1 MNWPDMSSNDRLSDH
16 QKMVISCEMQRKL
29 WILGGG
35 PGTGK
40 TFTLAEIVKELLR
53 QCGPDQIALASPTG
67 KASVKFTESLS
78 LPGMR
83 ARTIHSLLGVQ
94 SSSAGDGWSFTHDR
108 DYPLPFQFIIID
120 EASMIDTGLAASL
133 MRARERGTHMLWC
146 GDVHQLA
153 PVGHGAPLRDMI
165 SAKVPYAQL
174 TEVRRNSGEIVE
186 QCRMMREE
194 EKVELSV
201 GLDLD
206 RGKNLAISRYDE
218 ELQIPSMLGQIAD
231 VANQNMDPVWDCQVL
246 TPTNKSGDLGRKNL
260 NQILQKQLN
269 PNPEIK
275 GSPFRLADKVV
286 CLKNSWFKLL
296 NDSSDDCQTNE
307 EGEVYV
313 ANGDIGCVA
322 KCKLKFM
329 EIELKSPY
337 RLVAVGRGHAKDSG
351 HENDADT
358 LSKQDED
365 AGTGCAW
372 DLAYALSVHKAQGSE
387 TPVAIVMLDDGGGAR
402 RLCDRSWIY
411 TAISRAKKY
420 CVCIGQESTAQDMVR
435 KNKISHRK
443 TFLAEL
449 VEVEVLARKEERVRH
464 LRDLPNDTRKF
475 AEWGGMVGPVGKVV
489 G

>member
-1 MNWPDMSSNDRLSDH
+1 MTWPDMSSNERLSDH
-16 QKMVISCEMQRKL
+16 QKSVIIGVMQRKL

-40 TFTLAEIVKELLR
+40 TFTLAEIVKELLD
-53 QCGPDQIALASPTG
+53 QCGIDQIALASPTG
-67 KASVKFTESLS
+67 KAAVRFTESLS

-94 SSSAGDGWSFTHDR
+94 SSSAGDGWGFTHGR
-108 DYPLPFQFIIID
+108 DYPLPYQFIIID

-165 SAKVPYAQL
+165 AAGVPYAEL
-174 TEVRRNSGEIVE
+174 TEVQRNSGEIVE
-186 QCRMMREE
+186 QCRLMREE
-194 EKVELSV
+194 GRIELTV

-206 RGKNLAISRYDE
+206 RGKNLSLSIASTSE
-218 ELQIPSMLGQIAD
+218 EQIRRMLITIEEASYRFL
-231 VANQNMDPVWDCQVL
+231 DPVWDVQVL

-269 PNPEIK
+269 PNPGI
-275 GSPFRLADKVV
+275 GSPFRLGDKVV
-286 CLKNSWFKLL
+286 CLKNSWFRLL
-296 NDSSDDCQTNE
+296 NDEMDDCQTNE
-307 EGEVYV
+307 KGEVYI
-313 ANGDIGCVA
+313 ANGDIGCVT
-322 KCKLKFM
+322 KCEPKFM
-329 EIELKSPY
+329 EIKLESPY
-337 RLVAVGRGHAKDSG
+337 RLVAVGRGQVKDSG
-351 HENDADT
+351 HENDSDT

-402 RLCDRSWIY
+402 RVCSVEWIY

-420 CVCIGQESTAQDMVR
+420 CVCIGQESTAQAMVR
-435 KNKISHRK
+435 RNKIEHRK
-443 TFLAEL
+443 TFLKEL
-449 VEVEVLARKEERVRH
+449 IQASK
-464 LRDLPNDTRKF
+464 
-475 AEWGGMVGPVGKVV
+475 
-489 G
+489 